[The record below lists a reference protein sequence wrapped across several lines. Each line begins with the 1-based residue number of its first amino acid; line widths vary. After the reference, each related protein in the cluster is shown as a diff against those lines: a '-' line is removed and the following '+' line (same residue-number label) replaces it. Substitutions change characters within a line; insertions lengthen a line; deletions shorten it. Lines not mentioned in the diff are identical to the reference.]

1 MRNYKKHKQSEHRNI
16 TLIFFTFTAIGLFN
30 IVNPVF
36 SQDEIKGD
44 STLQDADSII
54 QYITPLEYA
63 FMMHE
68 ETSWM
73 LKVNFIVIDP
83 EENGGFKVGFEKRIA
98 PSFTLNGE
106 LQYVFSERDVTDAFV
121 GTIETRWYYNMKRL
135 VQEKRSKRNLSGNY
149 FSLGASY
156 WLLINEPSEST
167 SYKYS
172 NNFVSLFSKYGIQ
185 RRFLKRG
192 YVDLGIK
199 TGFDFFLN
207 TEYRPTF
214 FIITYLDAGYAYAKD
229 KQNLDREKLCP
240 VLRCYATDKFILKA
254 NFINI
259 FSFFVYNELEGNE
272 SILFQLNPTIAAELK
287 FGKSPFSLNT
297 EFFVHTRFDF
307 DITKRNNTDY
317 TSYMIEPG
325 LLLEGRWYYN
335 LNKRIMK
342 GKTGNGLSAN
352 YIGLGSRFTY
362 TTVTIEDFKPS
373 EDMTPPGIHLVPPT
387 TTRPFHRT
395 ETEMF
400 YYVNTGIQR
409 LLSDHI
415 YFDVNFK
422 FGYMVENSKQTD
434 RDAYKQESPQV
445 KIGMAVGYR
454 F

>member
-1 MRNYKKHKQSEHRNI
+1 MMDKSKYNLFEFRNSK
-16 TLIFFTFTAIGLFN
+16 LIFITWTIFGLFAA
-30 IVNPVF
+30 VNPAF
-36 SQDEIKGD
+36 SQNKTQID
-44 STLQDADSII
+44 TAAQNADSII

-83 EENGGFKVGFEKRIA
+83 EENGGFKIGFEKRIA

-106 LQYVFSERDVTDAFV
+106 LQFVFNERDVTDAFV
-121 GTIETRWYYNMKRL
+121 GTLETRWYYNMKRL

-156 WLLINEPSEST
+156 WLLINEPYEST
-167 SYKYS
+167 YYKYS
-172 NNFVSLFSKYGIQ
+172 NNFVSLFGKYGIQ

-229 KQNLDREKLCP
+229 KRNLDREKLCP
-240 VLRCYATDKFILKA
+240 ILRCYATDKFILKA

-272 SILFQLNPTIAAELK
+272 SILFQLNPTIGAEFK

-297 EFFVHTRFDF
+297 ELFVRTRFDF
-307 DITKRNNTDY
+307 DISKKNNTDY
-317 TSYMIEPG
+317 TWYMIEPG

-362 TTVTIEDFKPS
+362 TTVTIEDFKP
-373 EDMTPPGIHLVPPT
+373 TPPGIHLVPPT
-387 TTRPFHRT
+387 TTRPFNRT
-395 ETEMF
+395 KTEMF

-409 LLSDHI
+409 LLSDHM
-415 YFDVNFK
+415 YYDVNFK
-422 FGYMVENSKQTD
+422 FGYMIENSKKTD

-445 KIGMAVGYR
+445 EIGMAVGYR